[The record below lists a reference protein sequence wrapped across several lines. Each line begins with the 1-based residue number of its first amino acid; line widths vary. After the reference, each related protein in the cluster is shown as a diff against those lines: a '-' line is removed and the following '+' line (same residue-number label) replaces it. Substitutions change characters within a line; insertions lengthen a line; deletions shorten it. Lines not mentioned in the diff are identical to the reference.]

1 MAIKQ
6 PGTTSRIA
14 LLITLSWS
22 LVMVVSLIGGHLV
35 LAFLVYSKFTGGKG
49 IEEIAEFTSLPAWIL
64 WLSIV
69 AALALD
75 GWILYHQRK
84 DRQKALKR

>member
-6 PGTTSRIA
+6 PGTTSSTA
-14 LLITLSWS
+14 LLITLFWS
-22 LVMVVSLIGGHLV
+22 LVMVVTLIGGHLV
-35 LAFLVYSKFTGGKG
+35 LAFLAYSKFTGGKG
-49 IEEIAEFTSLPAWIL
+49 IEEVAEFTSLPIWVL

-84 DRQKALKR
+84 DRLKAFKR

>member
-6 PGTTSRIA
+6 PGTTSHIA

-22 LVMVVSLIGGHLV
+22 LVMVLILIGGHLV
-35 LAFLVYSKFTGGKG
+35 LAFLAYSKITGGKG
-49 IEEIAEFTSLPAWIL
+49 IEEVAAFTSLPTWTL

>member
-6 PGTTSRIA
+6 PGTTSHIA
-14 LLITLSWS
+14 LLVTLFWS
-22 LVMVVSLIGGHLV
+22 LTMLVTLIGGHLV
-35 LAFLVYSKFTGGKG
+35 LAFLAYSKFTGGKG
-49 IEEIAEFTSLPAWIL
+49 IEEVAEFTSLPTWTL

-75 GWILYHQRK
+75 TWILYHQRK
-84 DRQKALKR
+84 DRKKALKR

>member
-6 PGTTSRIA
+6 PGTTSNIQ
-14 LLITLSWS
+14 LLITLFWS
-22 LVMVVSLIGGHLV
+22 LVMVVTLIGGHLV
-35 LAFLVYSKFTGGKG
+35 MAFLIYSKFTGGKG
-49 IEEIAEFTSLPAWIL
+49 IEEVAEFTSLPTWAL

-84 DRQKALKR
+84 DRLKAFKR

>member
-6 PGTTSRIA
+6 PGTTSHIS

-22 LVMVVSLIGGHLV
+22 LVMVVTLIGGHLV
-35 LAFLVYSKFTGGKG
+35 LAFLAYSKVTGGKG
-49 IEEIAEFTSLPAWIL
+49 IEEVAAFTSLPTWALWI
-64 WLSIV
+64 SMV

-84 DRQKALKR
+84 DRKKALER

>member
-6 PGTTSRIA
+6 PGTASQVTF
-14 LLITLSWS
+14 LITAFWA
-22 LVMVVSLIGGHLV
+22 LVMVAVLVSGHLV
-35 LAFLVYSKFTGGKG
+35 LAFLAYSKFTGGKG
-49 IEEIAEFTSLPAWIL
+49 IEEVAAFTSLPAWAL

-84 DRQKALKR
+84 ERQKALKR